1 MKTILQFEQLR
12 IVLRQDTVYV
22 EAECDNCG
30 GHGID
35 SVEESNYVTHFI
47 ERCAKCEGKG
57 YEVLYTENL
66 GIDMERRMD

>member
-30 GHGID
+30 GHGMD
-35 SVEESNYVTHFI
+35 SVDELII